1 MLQVVWPKRHL
12 GFPWEMGRTCAVT
25 TTLIVGSAMA
35 LAQLDLINMAGAG
48 FKPLGEQPQAP
59 AGFAQVQHG
68 A

>member
-12 GFPWEMGRTCAVT
+12 GFPRETGRTCAVT

-35 LAQLDLINMAGAG
+35 LAQLDLINMAG